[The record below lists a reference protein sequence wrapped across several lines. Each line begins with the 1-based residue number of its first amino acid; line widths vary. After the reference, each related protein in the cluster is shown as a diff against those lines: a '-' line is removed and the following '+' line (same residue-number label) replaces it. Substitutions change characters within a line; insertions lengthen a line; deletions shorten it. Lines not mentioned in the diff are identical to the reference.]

1 MNTNGLN
8 NEEVV
13 TNRKK
18 YGNNRITN
26 KKEDTFIKLFIE
38 SLGDPIIKILL
49 IALAV
54 KTLFLFKDF
63 DYFETIGIV
72 LAILIASLISSVS
85 EYGSNKA
92 FERLQ
97 NESSKIKCKVKRNNN
112 LEEINIEDIVYNDV
126 VYLTSGDKIPADG
139 ILIKG
144 NITVD
149 ESMING
155 EAREMYKESTN
166 NINNISNS
174 NKLYRGTIVYDNDGY
189 MLVTNV
195 GNNTMYGKMALKL
208 QEKSE
213 PSPLKLKLTDLA
225 KTISRIGY
233 VAAFLVAVSYLFN
246 MIVIKNNFNY
256 NLIIDTITNYKL
268 IFAYIL
274 NALTLCVTIIVVAV
288 PEGLPMMITL
298 VLSTNMKKML
308 KDNVLVRKLVG
319 IETAGSLNILFTDK
333 TGTLTKGNLEVI
345 NVVLGNNKSFN
356 SMMEVSAY
364 PKYDELLSTSIIYN
378 NQGIYDKYENKVIGG
393 NITDKA
399 LLNFVK
405 KVKSNNVIELDKIP
419 FNSKNKY
426 F

>member
-97 NESSKIKCKVKRNNN
+97 NESSKIKCKVKRNNT
-112 LEEINIEDIVYNDV
+112 LEEINIEDIVYNDI

-233 VAAFLVAVSYLFN
+233 IAAFLVAVSYLFN

-256 NLIIDTITNYKL
+256 NLIINTITNYKL

-288 PEGLPMMITL
+288 PDGLH
-298 VLSTNMKKML
+298 
-308 KDNVLVRKLVG
+308 
-319 IETAGSLNILFTDK
+319 
-333 TGTLTKGNLEVI
+333 
-345 NVVLGNNKSFN
+345 
-356 SMMEVSAY
+356 
-364 PKYDELLSTSIIYN
+364 LL
-378 NQGIYDKYENKVIGG
+378 
-393 NITDKA
+393 
-399 LLNFVK
+399 
-405 KVKSNNVIELDKIP
+405 
-419 FNSKNKY
+419 
-426 F
+426 

>member
-18 YGNNRITN
+18 YGNNKITN

-85 EYGSNKA
+85 ECGSNKA

-97 NESSKIKCKVKRNNN
+97 NESSKIKCKVKRNNT
-112 LEEINIEDIVYNDV
+112 LEEINIEDIVYNDI

-166 NINNISNS
+166 NTSNISNS

-246 MIVIKNNFNY
+246 MIVIW
-256 NLIIDTITNYKL
+256 
-268 IFAYIL
+268 YIS
-274 NALTLCVTIIVVAV
+274 T
-288 PEGLPMMITL
+288 MMICKTYA
-298 VLSTNMKKML
+298 
-308 KDNVLVRKLVG
+308 
-319 IETAGSLNILFTDK
+319 IE
-333 TGTLTKGNLEVI
+333 
-345 NVVLGNNKSFN
+345 
-356 SMMEVSAY
+356 
-364 PKYDELLSTSIIYN
+364 
-378 NQGIYDKYENKVIGG
+378 
-393 NITDKA
+393 
-399 LLNFVK
+399 
-405 KVKSNNVIELDKIP
+405 
-419 FNSKNKY
+419 
-426 F
+426 